1 MKSIQTK
8 LIFVIS
14 AILLVVVA
22 SFLLSSTGMTNA
34 MLNNDSDRI
43 LLSAADY
50 YANIIDDNFRSTEQ
64 SVGTIYNYAIKRAQT
79 YRDFLYDSQERDR
92 YTYDVSELGKSIAEN
107 TRGAMAVY
115 LRYNPVDYGPIS
127 GFWYT
132 INLNDSSW
140 QPSIPT
146 DMSLYE
152 PDDVEHVGWYYI
164 PVSTGRSMWMDP
176 YYNANLGV
184 DMISYIIPYYFE
196 GYEVGIIGMDISM
209 ELLEESV
216 AEVTVYENG
225 RAFLISTDGDLIYH
239 EDYPQGIDFENLS
252 TQEQKYFSDVL
263 NEELDVVNLFA
274 GRDGTQ
280 QKLVLK
286 ELKNGMILGI
296 YAPVSE
302 INAPQSAL
310 LKQQLMLS
318 VVIFIL
324 ATVIMMLWVRS
335 ITRPLKKMTAVAE
348 HYANGNFDEEMSV
361 QGEDEIGI
369 LSRSLQTM
377 STSLKQQ
384 IEIAD
389 SANRAKSEFL
399 SNMSHEIRTPIN
411 AVLGMNE
418 MILRDTKDKKILDYA
433 GNVRSAGRT
442 LLSLVNTILDFSK
455 IESGKME
462 ILPVVYDTASLINN
476 LVNSISE
483 RARDKG
489 LKLNIRIDETIP
501 SVLFGDDVRV
511 SQVIMNLLT
520 NAVKYTKEGSVTLSI
535 STDSRTEEEIRL
547 AVKVSDTGI
556 GIRRE
561 DMDKLFESFARI
573 EEKRNRNIEGTGLG
587 MAIVSRL
594 LQMMDSK
601 LEVESTYGEGSAFS
615 FVIKQKIID
624 QEPLG
629 DYRER
634 VRENQSRQSEEECPR
649 MEGARILVV
658 DDYDMNLSVMR
669 NFLGLY
675 GIVPDLAASGT
686 EAIEAVNRKDYH
698 IIFLDHMMPG
708 LDGIET
714 LARLKEYH
722 LIKEGMVVIALTAN
736 AVVGARDTY
745 MQAGFDDYLT
755 KPIEVKK
762 LEETL
767 LHYLP
772 KDLVH
777 YDKPPETPAEEEK
790 AGEEEVSDDT
800 ETPKIEEAD
809 DDAFAA
815 ALEKMGIS
823 VEEGLVY
830 SADSMEIYREVLAS
844 FVEKSAE
851 RGDDLAADFEKKDWK
866 AYQILVHSFKSG
878 SRTVG
883 AMEVSEQAR
892 ALEMAAKEGDTAY
905 VEEHHAAFLER
916 YRKLT
921 EGIRDLLKKQPDQR
935 V

>member
-14 AILLVVVA
+14 AILLVVVTA
-22 SFLLSSTGMTNA
+22 FLISSTVQTNA
-34 MLNNDSDRI
+34 MLNDDSERI
-43 LLSAADY
+43 LLSTADY

-79 YRDFLYDSQERDR
+79 YRDFLHDSQERDR

-132 INLNDSSW
+132 INLNDNSW
-140 QPSIPT
+140 QPSVPT

-152 PDDVEHVGWYYI
+152 ADDVEHVGWYYI
-164 PVSTGRSMWMDP
+164 PVTTGKPMWMDP

-184 DMISYIIPYYFE
+184 NMISYIIPYYFE

-216 AEVTVYENG
+216 AEVSVYDNG

-239 EDYPQGIDFENLS
+239 EDYPRGKSFEDLS
-252 TQEQKYFSDVL
+252 SEEQKYFSDVL
-263 NEELDVVNLFA
+263 SEELDVVNLFA

-296 YAPVSE
+296 YVPVSE

-310 LKQQLMLS
+310 RRQQLLIS
-318 VVIFIL
+318 AVIFIL

-335 ITRPLKKMTAVAE
+335 ITGPLKKMTSVAE
-348 HYANGNFDEEMSV
+348 QYANGNFDEEMSV

-377 STSLKQQ
+377 SSSLKQQ
-384 IEIAD
+384 IELAD

-418 MILRDTKDKKILDYA
+418 MILRDAKDKKILDYA
-433 GNVRSAGRT
+433 GDVRSAGRT

-462 ILPVVYDTASLINN
+462 ILPVVYDTASLVNN

-489 LKLNIRIDETIP
+489 LKLVTAIDETMP
-501 SVLFGDDVRV
+501 CTMFGDDVRL

-520 NAVKYTKEGSVTLSI
+520 NAVKYTKEGKVTLSI
-535 STDSRTEEEIRL
+535 KTKSRTEEEIEL
-547 AVKVSDTGI
+547 AVEVRDTGI

-561 DMDKLFESFARI
+561 DMDKLFESFERL

-601 LEVESTYGEGSAFS
+601 LEVESKYGEGSCFS
-615 FVIKQKIID
+615 FVIKQRIID
-624 QEPLG
+624 AEPLG

-634 VRENQSRQSEEECPR
+634 IRENQSRESEEECPR

-675 GIVPDLAASGT
+675 GIVPDLAVSGA
-686 EAIEAVNRKDYH
+686 EAIEAVNRKPYH

-714 LARLKEYH
+714 LARLREYH
-722 LIKEGMVVIALTAN
+722 LLREGMIVIALTAN
-736 AVVGARDTY
+736 AVVGARETY
-745 MQAGFDDYLT
+745 IEAGFDDYLT

-772 KDLVH
+772 KELVH
-777 YDKPPETPAEEEK
+777 YDTAH
-790 AGEEEVSDDT
+790 GTDT
-800 ETPKIEEAD
+800 ETAGTPEGEEASEEEPAAD
-809 DDAFAA
+809 DVLAEG
-815 ALEKMGIS
+815 LEKLGVS
-823 VEEGLVY
+823 VSDGLVY

-851 RGDDLAADFEKKDWK
+851 RGDSLAADFEKKDWK

-878 SRTVG
+878 AKTVG
-883 AMEVSEQAR
+883 AMEVSGQAKE
-892 ALEMAAKEGDTAY
+892 LEMAAKEENAAY
-905 VEEHHAAFLER
+905 IEEHHDSFLKQ
-916 YRKLT
+916 YRELT
-921 EGIRDLLKKQPDQR
+921 EGIRSLLAKQPDQR

>member
-790 AGEEEVSDDT
+790 ADEEEVSDDT

-892 ALEMAAKEGDTAY
+892 ALEMAAKESDTAY
-905 VEEHHAAFLER
+905 IEEHHAAFLER

>member
-79 YRDFLYDSQERDR
+79 YRDFLHDSQERDR

-790 AGEEEVSDDT
+790 ADEEEVSDDT
-800 ETPKIEEAD
+800 ETPKIEETD

-892 ALEMAAKEGDTAY
+892 ALEMAAKESDTAY
-905 VEEHHAAFLER
+905 IEEHHAAFLER

>member
-745 MQAGFDDYLT
+745 IQAGFDDYLT

-800 ETPKIEEAD
+800 ETPKIEETD

>member
-252 TQEQKYFSDVL
+252 TQEQKYFSNVL

-745 MQAGFDDYLT
+745 IQAGFDDYLT

-800 ETPKIEEAD
+800 ETPKIEETD